1 VTITA
6 REARR
11 ALRSLIE
18 QVNDDRAPLE
28 ITSKRG
34 NAVLM
39 SADDYAASHGGNL
52 CSGQPVDHDRS
63 DGGLSTSGEWRDR

>member
-6 REARR
+6 GEARR

-18 QVNDDRAPLE
+18 RVDDRAPIE

-39 SADDYAASHGGNL
+39 SADDYAPSRGGNL
-52 CSGQPVDHDRS
+52 CSCQPLDHDRS